1 MSSETFKSEVFDVY
15 DKPVS
20 SMSPG
25 SSMTI
30 GGQPVALP
38 QRTGFTATRITTL
51 VGRLVRGGVIG
62 GGEVNAADLLEA
74 APGAVWEIIMLIT
87 ADPAELLRLDVDE
100 PPGALDAFL
109 LRESK
114 LLQHRIHFEE
124 MIPAVEVVVDIVV
137 AEVEGK
143 GEQLERI
150 AEKTATLV
158 YGPPQETTAEEAEIP
173 AQTDPSGTTT
183 TPSTPSTSSPELTE
197 AELAGPDEIF
207 TEYIPATPTAYSPA

>member
-1 MSSETFKSEVFDVY
+1 MSELTEAALAEG
-15 DKPVS
+15 PL
-20 SMSPG
+20 SM
-25 SSMTI
+25 MI
-30 GGQPVALP
+30 GGEPVALP

-74 APGAVWEIIMLIT
+74 APAEVWEICALIT
-87 ADPAELLRLDVDE
+87 VDPAELLRLDLDE

-109 LRESK
+109 TRESK
-114 LLQHRIHFEE
+114 LLQHRIYLEE
-124 MIPAVEVVVDIVV
+124 MVPAVEVVVDVVV

-150 AEKTATLV
+150 AEKMATLV
-158 YGPPQETTAEEAEIP
+158 YGRPQETTEEAEIP

-183 TPSTPSTSSPELTE
+183 TPSTLSTSSPEPTE
-197 AELAGPDEIF
+197 AAPAVPDETF
-207 TEYIPATPTAYSPA
+207 MDLYPATPMVSSPA

>member
-1 MSSETFKSEVFDVY
+1 MSELTEAALAEG
-15 DKPVS
+15 PL
-20 SMSPG
+20 SMMIAG
-25 SSMTI
+25 E
-30 GGQPVALP
+30 PVALP

-74 APGAVWEIIMLIT
+74 APDVVWEVCALIT
-87 ADPAELLRLDVDE
+87 IDPAELLRLDVDE
-100 PPGALDAFL
+100 PPGVLDAFL

-114 LLQHRIHFEE
+114 LLQHRIHLEE
-124 MIPAVEVVVDIVV
+124 MVPAVEVVVDIVV

-158 YGPPQETTAEEAEIP
+158 YGRPQETTEEAEIP

-183 TPSTPSTSSPELTE
+183 TSSMPSISSLEPMEGE
-197 AELAGPDEIF
+197 PAVDDETF
-207 TEYIPATPTAYSPA
+207 TDFVQATPTVFSPA